1 MFSIIKVLVEEAKK
15 KAEPRVEIADVRMT
29 TKYGPAVV
37 PPRPRPGRPTPYV
50 IDPGM
55 TTKYGP
61 VVVPPRTKPGR
72 PDMTTKYGPVVIERI
87 IPINPTT
94 TLYACPVIDMRDDKT
109 KIVPGPVVGKRG
121 GKGGR

>member
-1 MFSIIKVLVEEAKK
+1 MFSVIKTWIKEAKE
-15 KAEPRVEIADVRMT
+15 KAVIREEVADVRMT

-72 PDMTTKYGPVVIERI
+72 PDMTTKYGPVVVPPRRRSENEVIEVI
-87 IPINPTT
+87 QVNPTT
-94 TLYACPVIDMRDDKT
+94 TLYACPVI
-109 KIVPGPVVGKRG
+109 GKKG